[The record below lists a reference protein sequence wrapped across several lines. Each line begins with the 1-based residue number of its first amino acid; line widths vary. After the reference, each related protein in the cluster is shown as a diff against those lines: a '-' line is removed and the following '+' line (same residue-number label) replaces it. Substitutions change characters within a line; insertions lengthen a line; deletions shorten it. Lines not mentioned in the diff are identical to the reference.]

1 MAVCVMFRY
10 PRVELSANGVGG
22 ASDTCATPTT
32 SKINLISGGGA
43 FKPSPFTALR
53 VQKFTGGLTT
63 GTGRNVQY
71 TAQVDGYLPADVPH
85 VVEGLAVP
93 GAAGAEGVG
102 FYILFGQQI
111 P

>member
-1 MAVCVMFRY
+1 M
-10 PRVELSANGVGG
+10 SASG
-22 ASDTCATPTT
+22 AAGAGTACSTPVT
-32 SKINLISGGGA
+32 SKVNLISGGGA
-43 FKPSPFTALR
+43 FKPAPFTALR
-53 VQKFTGGLTT
+53 VQRFPYGFDT
-63 GTGRNVQY
+63 GTVLPVRY

-93 GAAGAEGVG
+93 GVPGDVYAG

>member
-1 MAVCVMFRY
+1 MAVCVNFNY
-10 PRVELSANGVGG
+10 PRVELSTNGVGG
-22 ASDTCATPTT
+22 GSTTCGTYTG
-32 SKINLISGGGA
+32 SKVGLTGGGA

-71 TAQVDGYLPADVPH
+71 TTQVDGFLPADVPH